1 MTDVVVE
8 EENGN
13 GGNGEGEEWR
23 PKYNA
28 WLVAF
33 VVTMAAFMEILDTT
47 IVNVSLPHI
56 AGSLSSTYDDATWT
70 LTSYLV
76 ANGVVL
82 TISGWLSKVFGR
94 KRYFII
100 CLVMFTATSFLCGMA
115 TSLGNLVIF
124 RLLQGIFGGGLQP
137 TQQAIILD
145 SFPPEKRAA
154 AFGLTSI
161 AAIVGPVLGPT
172 LGGWITD
179 NFSWRWVFFVN
190 IPFGILTT
198 LAVMVILEDPPWAKK
213 QKAPMDTV
221 GISLITLG
229 FGALEVMV
237 DRGEDADWFGSNFIC
252 TMAVLALLGLGG
264 AVAWLLYTD
273 QPAVDLHVFCD
284 KNFAVGTFLVG
295 AIGSILYASA
305 IIVPQFAQQIMGYTA
320 TLSGLVLSPGGIA
333 VIMLIPFVQWLMG
346 VITVRSVIAI
356 GFALLGGA
364 LFYSA
369 HLLPLLDF
377 KHLVLFRISQT
388 ACLAFLF
395 VPLSTVAYSTIPQYL
410 NADASA
416 LFSMSRNVF
425 GSLAISGAM
434 ALVTE
439 RRQAQQAHTV
449 HWMTNYHPPYNE
461 ALTQAQAFMQ
471 GRGLSEAAAQS
482 AANHWMYKQFLLQT
496 AMLAYNEVFIILGI
510 VSFLCIPFCFMLSP
524 TTESSKVS
532 ATH

>member
-1 MTDVVVE
+1 MTTLGTDDV
-8 EENGN
+8 NG
-13 GGNGEGEEWR
+13 WR
-23 PKYNA
+23 PKHNA
-28 WLVAF
+28 WVVAF

-56 AGSLSSTYDDATWT
+56 AGSLSSTYDDATWA

-94 KRYFII
+94 KRYFMI
-100 CLVMFTATSFLCGMA
+100 CLIMFTVTSFLCGMA
-115 TSLGNLVIF
+115 TSLGSLVFF
-124 RLLQGIFGGGLQP
+124 RLLQGVFGGGLQP
-137 TQQAIILD
+137 TQQSIILD

-161 AAIVGPVLGPT
+161 AAIVGPVIGPT

-190 IPFGILTT
+190 IPFGILTA
-198 LAVMVILEDPPWAKK
+198 LAVMVVLEDPPWAEKR
-213 QKAPMDTV
+213 KAPMDIV

-252 TMAVLALLGLGG
+252 VMGILAVLGLTGS
-264 AVAWLLYTD
+264 VVWLLYTEH
-273 QPAVDLHVFCD
+273 PAVDLRVFCD
-284 KNFAVGTFLVG
+284 KNFSVGTFLVG
-295 AIGSILYASA
+295 AVGSILYASA

-333 VIMLIPFVQWLMG
+333 VIILIPFVQWLMG
-346 VITVRSVIAI
+346 IISVRSVIAL
-356 GFALLGGA
+356 GFAFLGGA

-369 HLLPLLDF
+369 HLLPTLDF
-377 KHLVLFRISQT
+377 RHLVLFRISQT

-395 VPLSTVAYSTIPQYL
+395 VPLSTVAYSTVPKYL

-425 GSLAISGAM
+425 GSLAISAAM
-434 ALVTE
+434 ALVTD

-449 HWMTNYHPPYNE
+449 HWMTNYHLSYNE
-461 ALTQAQAFMQ
+461 VLNQVQQVMQ
-471 GRGLSEAAAQS
+471 SRGLTETSAQGAAV
-482 AANHWMYKQFLLQT
+482 HWMYKEFLLQT
-496 AMLAYNEVFIILGI
+496 AMLAYNEVFVILGI
-510 VSFLCIPFCFMLSP
+510 ISFLCIPLCFLFSP
-524 TTESSKVS
+524 TMIGGRAAAV
-532 ATH
+532 H

>member
-1 MTDVVVE
+1 MTVSSLDDV
-8 EENGN
+8 NG
-13 GGNGEGEEWR
+13 WK
-23 PKYNA
+23 PKHNA
-28 WLVAF
+28 WIVAF

-56 AGSLSSTYDDATWT
+56 AGSLSSTYDDATWA
-70 LTSYLV
+70 LTSYLA

-94 KRYFII
+94 KRYFMI
-100 CLVMFTATSFLCGMA
+100 CLIMFTVTSFLCGMS
-115 TSLGNLVIF
+115 TSLGSLVFF
-124 RLLQGIFGGGLQP
+124 RLLQGVFGGGLQP
-137 TQQAIILD
+137 TQQSIILD

-161 AAIVGPVLGPT
+161 AAIVGPVIGPT

-190 IPFGILTT
+190 IPFGILTA
-198 LAVMVILEDPPWAKK
+198 LAVMVVLEDPPWAEKR
-213 QKAPMDTV
+213 KAPMDVV
-221 GISLITLG
+221 GITLITLG
-229 FGALEVMV
+229 FGALEIMV

-252 TMAVLALLGLGG
+252 VMAILAVLGLTG
-264 AVAWLLYTD
+264 AVVWLLYTKH
-273 QPAVDLHVFCD
+273 PAVDLRVFCD
-284 KNFAVGTFLVG
+284 ENFSVGTFLVG
-295 AIGSILYASA
+295 AVGSILYASA

-346 VITVRSVIAI
+346 MITVRSVIAL
-356 GFALLGGA
+356 GFAFLGGS

-369 HLLPLLDF
+369 HLLPMLDF

-395 VPLSTVAYSTIPQYL
+395 VPLSAVAYSTVPQYL

-416 LFSMSRNVF
+416 LFTMSRNVF

-434 ALVTE
+434 ALVTD

-461 ALTQAQAFMQ
+461 ALTQVQQVMQSRGLTETAAQA
-471 GRGLSEAAAQS
+471 AAT
-482 AANHWMYKQFLLQT
+482 HWMYKEFLLQT
-496 AMLAYNEVFIILGI
+496 AMLAYNEVFVILGI
-510 VSFLCIPFCFMLSP
+510 ISFLCIPLCFLFSP
-524 TTESSKVS
+524 TMIGGRAAAV
-532 ATH
+532 H